1 MTFNQFIEKI
11 MDNDNIYLRNDSYY
25 DRNFY
30 SWRRPNKPK
39 KPDDRYYIQVD
50 WTTGGMTGGSCWGG
64 GLHPVDPEPPEELV
78 DLDKIL
84 TIVCPNISFLQY
96 KALCSELVKTESY
109 TNSEYYGNYYNKVQK
124 ILFIDDLYSYLTEHK
139 MLE

>member
-25 DRNFY
+25 DRNSY
-30 SWRRPNKPK
+30 SWLRPNDPK
-39 KPDDRYYIQVD
+39 KPDRYYIQVD

-64 GLHPVDPEPPEELV
+64 DLYAVDPDPPEELV

-84 TIVCPNISFLQY
+84 TLVCPNISFLQY

-109 TNSEYYGNYYNKVQK
+109 TNNEYYGNYYNKVQK
-124 ILFIDDLYSYLTEHK
+124 ILFIDDLYSYLTKHK

>member
-1 MTFNQFIEKI
+1 MEFNQFIEKI

-25 DRNFY
+25 DRNSY
-30 SWRRPNKPK
+30 SWPHELK
-39 KPDDRYYIQVD
+39 KPDRYYIQVD
-50 WTTGGMTGGSCWGG
+50 WTTGGMTGGSCWSGE
-64 GLHPVDPEPPEELV
+64 LYEVTPQPPEELL

-84 TIVCPNISFLQY
+84 TLVCPNISFLQY

-124 ILFIDDLYSYLTEHK
+124 ILFIDDLYSYLTKHK

>member
-1 MTFNQFIEKI
+1 MNFNQFIEKI
-11 MDNDNIYLRNDSYY
+11 MDNDNIYLRHDSYY
-25 DRNFY
+25 DRNSY
-30 SWRRPNKPK
+30 SWLHEHK
-39 KPDDRYYIQVD
+39 KPDRYYIQVD
-50 WTTGGMTGGSCWGG
+50 WITGGMTGGSCWGG
-64 GLHPVDPEPPEELV
+64 DLYPVDPDPPEELV

-84 TIVCPNISFLQY
+84 TLVCPNISFLQY

-124 ILFIDDLYSYLTEHK
+124 ILFIDDLYSYLTKHK